1 MKHFYHLFLLV
12 ALLALPTG
20 LWAQGWPA
28 NYGGVMLQGFYWDSF
43 NDSQWTKLEGQVND
57 FKGYF
62 DLVWVP
68 QSGKS
73 QNSRSMG
80 YDPYYYWNQN
90 SSFGTEAQLR
100 SMIKTFKD
108 NGIGTIADVVIN
120 HRGTNGWFTFPTET
134 YNGVTYQML
143 STDICANDDGG
154 AAKTEADKE
163 GVSLSSNNDEGE
175 DWSGMRD
182 LDHKS
187 SNVQTIVK
195 AYEDYLVNDLG
206 YAGFRYDMVKGFSGS
221 HVGDYNKA
229 AGVKYSV
236 GEYWDGNATTVKNW
250 IDATKIN
257 NVPYSAAFDF
267 SFRYTVR
274 DAINNGDWTKLGNT
288 SIMSD
293 VNYRRYAVTF
303 VENHDTQYRSADNQ
317 QDPIR
322 KDTLA
327 ANAFLLAMPGT
338 PCVFYKH
345 YLAYP
350 TEIKAMIDARKFA
363 GITNQST
370 YSNYPSN
377 AKYYGNTIKV
387 NNANRLLVY
396 VGSGWTEPASNR
408 WVKILSGYHYA
419 YYLAPDCETAWA
431 DKPSGDYKNSFDV
444 TLTAV
449 SATSGAQLVYTL
461 NGTDPTASSTKVA
474 SGSTVSIEKV
484 EGTTVTLKVGLL
496 VNGTVEGIN
505 TRTYNF
511 KAVEP
516 ETFEMPTAGYTFT
529 AYFLAPDEWTD
540 VYAWVWGT
548 NKNYTGG
555 SWPGDNEHVY
565 KIGRASDGRAIW
577 QWCYYGTD
585 TTVPSNI
592 IFNNGSSGVGSN
604 QTVDLTFTNGGWYQ
618 LDGKTYSNSALSIG
632 NVVVDV
638 PATADDGWY
647 TLSGIR
653 MNAKPAQKGIYIHQG
668 KKIVVK

>member
-68 QSGKS
+68 QSGKC

-120 HRGTNGWFTFPTET
+120 HRGTNGWFTFPAET
-134 YNGVTYQML
+134 YKGVTYQML

-154 AAKTEADKE
+154 AAKTEADKV

-175 DWSGMRD
+175 DWDGMRD

-187 SNVQTIVK
+187 SNVQKIVK

-206 YAGFRYDMVKGFSGS
+206 YVGFRYDMVKGFNGS

-229 AGVKYSV
+229 AGVEYSV
-236 GEYWDGNATTVKNW
+236 GEYWDGNATTVKSW

-274 DAINNGDWTKLGNT
+274 DAINNGDWAKLGNT

-350 TEIKAMIDARKFA
+350 TEIKAMIDARKLA
-363 GITNQST
+363 GITNQSMS
-370 YSNYPSN
+370 SNFRSN

-387 NNANRLLVY
+387 NGANRLLVY
-396 VGSGWTEPASNR
+396 VGSGWTEPASNS

-419 YYLAPDCETAWA
+419 YYLKPTCETAWA
-431 DKPSGDYKNSFDV
+431 DKPSGDYKDNFDV
-444 TLTAV
+444 MLTAV

-484 EGTTVTLKVGLL
+484 EGATVTLKVGLL
-496 VNGTVEGIN
+496 VNGTVEGII